1 MELFHTSP
9 AKITEINGGGRFG
22 SFLFFSGEAY
32 RMGPWSVITY
42 KLEID
47 EDQIIS
53 ARRLFWH
60 DDAEKLAGL
69 VEDLATR
76 LDCDADTA
84 EALIEET
91 TSIYDVADDL
101 GIDAEDLADISW
113 DIQHISAKAAGLLG
127 FRGVAVSDEQ
137 GASFMINMVGHE
149 AELVEA

>member
-9 AKITEINGGGRFG
+9 AKITKINNHGRFG
-22 SFLFFSGEAY
+22 SFLFFAGEAY
-32 RMGPWSVITY
+32 RMAAGSVITY
-42 KLEID
+42 KTELNEA
-47 EDQIIS
+47 EIIS

-60 DDAEKLAGL
+60 DDAEKLSGL
-69 VEDLATR
+69 VAELAGR
-76 LDCDADTA
+76 LDCNGDLA

-113 DIQHISAKAAGLLG
+113 DIQHIIAKAACLLG

-137 GASFMINMVGHE
+137 GVSFMINMVGHE

>member
-9 AKITEINGGGRFG
+9 TKITEINSRGRFG

-32 RMGPWSVITY
+32 CMGPWSVITY

-60 DDAEKLAGL
+60 EDAEKLAGL

-76 LDCDADTA
+76 LGCDADTA

-113 DIQHISAKAAGLLG
+113 DIQHISAKAACLLG

-137 GASFMINMVGHE
+137 GASFMINMIGHE